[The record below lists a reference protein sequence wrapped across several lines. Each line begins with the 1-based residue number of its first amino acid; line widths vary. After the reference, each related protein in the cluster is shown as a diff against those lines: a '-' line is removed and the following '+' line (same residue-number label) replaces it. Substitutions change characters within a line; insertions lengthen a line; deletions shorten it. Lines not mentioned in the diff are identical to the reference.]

1 MTTCEATTTDATA
14 PVGAAAPTHGP
25 VRGLLTVLT
34 GAGSAQVGAAV
45 GTLAF
50 PVLGV
55 AGVVAVRQLVAAAVL
70 LPIAR
75 PPFRRFTWGQWWP
88 TLLLAGVFATMNLSL
103 YTAFSRIDLGLA
115 VTLEFLGPLAVGLVG
130 SRRLLDLVCALGA
143 GLGVYVLVLPG
154 PSTDWLGVGLA
165 LLAAACWAS
174 YIVLNRLVGQR
185 LPGLQ
190 ATATA
195 TTVSA
200 LGYVPVV
207 VVLGLQGR
215 LGGWPLLAAV
225 AVGVLSSAV
234 PFALDLVAL
243 RTVST
248 GFFGVVASAHPVL
261 AAVAGTLLL
270 GQVLTLHGWL
280 GIGLVVLANAVVV
293 VTTARRRT
301 SAGPAATTSPEVGE
315 VADDEGRGEP
325 DPADPTDEAD
335 EASWADE
342 DRRAG

>member
-1 MTTCEATTTDATA
+1 MTCEATREPTRAART
-14 PVGAAAPTHGP
+14 GAVPAAPGGP
-25 VRGLLTVLT
+25 GRPDAPGRGPLRGLLTVLG

-45 GTLAF
+45 GTMAY
-50 PVLGV
+50 PALGV

-75 PPFRRFTWGQWWP
+75 PPFRRFTWAQWWP

-130 SRRLLDLVCALGA
+130 SRRLLDRGGALA
-143 GLGVYVLVLPG
+143 ARAGVYVLVLPG
-154 PSTDWLGVGLA
+154 PSTDWRGVGLA
-165 LLAAACWAS
+165 LLAAVCWAA

-207 VVLGLQGR
+207 VVLGFQGR
-215 LGGWPLLAAV
+215 LVGWPLLAAV

-234 PFALDLVAL
+234 PFALDLIAL
-243 RTVST
+243 RSVTA
-248 GFFGVVASAHPVL
+248 GFYGVVASAHPVL
-261 AAVAGTLLL
+261 AALSGMLLL
-270 GQVLTLHGWL
+270 GQLLTLHAWL
-280 GIGLVVLANAVVV
+280 GIGLVVLANAVMV

-301 SAGPAATTSPEVGE
+301 PGAPTPAPATTPPEVGE
-315 VADDEGRGEP
+315 A
-325 DPADPTDEAD
+325 AA
-335 EASWADE
+335 
-342 DRRAG
+342 

>member
-1 MTTCEATTTDATA
+1 MTTCETEAGRRGTGRTSAATA
-14 PVGAAAPTHGP
+14 GPGGSGAPARGP

-45 GTLAF
+45 GTMAY
-50 PVLGV
+50 PGLGV

-75 PPFRRFTWGQWWP
+75 PPFRRFTWSQWWP

-115 VTLEFLGPLAVGLVG
+115 VTLEFLGPLAVGLLG

-143 GLGVYVLVLPG
+143 GAGVYVLVLPG

-165 LLAAACWAS
+165 LLAAVCWAA
-174 YIVLNRLVGQR
+174 YIVLNRMVGQR

-215 LGGWPLLAAV
+215 LVGWPLLAAV

-234 PFALDLVAL
+234 PFALDLIAL
-243 RTVST
+243 RSVTA
-248 GFFGVVASAHPVL
+248 GFYGVIASAHPVL
-261 AAVAGTLLL
+261 AALSGMVLL
-270 GQVLTLHGWL
+270 GQVLTLHAWL

-293 VTTARRRT
+293 VTTARRRAPGT
-301 SAGPAATTSPEVGE
+301 PAPVAATTSPEVGE
-315 VADDEGRGEP
+315 VADD
-325 DPADPTDEAD
+325 
-335 EASWADE
+335 
-342 DRRAG
+342 